1 MHIFPNNKLEWL
13 NTVLILLMVW
23 VAVTPFCFV
32 ALWIYFGVSAHLA
45 SKILVVICFLSFLVL
60 AIAFC
65 IFLDAR
71 MRIVMTI
78 LCFIFAAMALLW
90 ILVLLFLDG
99 FLPSQV

>member
-1 MHIFPNNKLEWL
+1 MAC
-13 NTVLILLMVW
+13 
-23 VAVTPFCFV
+23 VAVTPLSFV
-32 ALWIYFGVSAHLA
+32 AISVFFGVSAHVA
-45 SKILVVICFLSFLVL
+45 AKILVVICFLSFLVL

-71 MRIVMTI
+71 LRIVMTI

-99 FLPSQV
+99 LLPSQV